1 MDRAMRSGRMLSR
14 MKSSRSCWVMESYTS
29 GKRKGSY
36 PRKQPSDT
44 VEAMASKEF
53 RLLMD
58 APKLARRRRW
68 T

>member
-1 MDRAMRSGRMLSR
+1 
-14 MKSSRSCWVMESYTS
+14 MESYTS

-36 PRKQPSDT
+36 PWKQPSAA

-58 APKLARRRRW
+58 APKLARRMRW

>member
-1 MDRAMRSGRMLSR
+1 
-14 MKSSRSCWVMESYTS
+14 MESYTS

-36 PRKQPSDT
+36 PWKQPSDT

-58 APKLARRRRW
+58 APKLARRSRW

>member
-1 MDRAMRSGRMLSR
+1 MDRAMRSGRILSR
-14 MKSSRSCWVMESYTS
+14 IKSSRSCWVMESYTS

-36 PRKQPSDT
+36 PWKQPSAA

-58 APKLARRRRW
+58 APKLARRMR
-68 T
+68 

>member
-1 MDRAMRSGRMLSR
+1 MRSGVTQRAIMAWA
-14 MKSSRSCWVMESYTS
+14 SSLVRLSYTS

-36 PRKQPSDT
+36 PWKQPSDT